1 MAARQRRKKNANG
14 TGGVYYREDGRWEA
28 KTFVDTPDGRR
39 KRISVYGGTEREVLD
54 ELGKLR
60 DQQRRGIPVA
70 TTTMTVAEYTTYW
83 LEQVAEPAI
92 RRTTYA
98 TYEGDVRLHIVP
110 GIGKRK
116 LKTLQANDIRT
127 WLTRLRTLCQ
137 CCAQG
142 KDAGRKEPRCCAMDQ
157 PKCCEDVLSSS
168 SIRHILRV
176 LRAALQDAVDEEL
189 LSRNV
194 ARLVQ
199 LRVTDDRKV
208 RSFTRDEALRFLR
221 AAEDHRLYAL
231 WAVALAMGLRRGEAL
246 GLAWAD
252 IDLEKAQLTVRQ
264 ALHRVDGKL
273 KLDRVKTE
281 ASVATLPIPVPL
293 VAILREH
300 RERQLEER
308 FTAGSQWRDTGLVFT
323 TAAGGYVEPRNV
335 NRLFH
340 QLCETAGV
348 RQLRVHDLRHSCAT
362 LLFTMGVPPATVQR
376 ILRHSSISVTTNT
389 YVEVI
394 EAVQRD
400 ALDAMADLFTHAGE
414 GQVPAPLSSRGLPL
428 SSTLSSEA
436 ANEVTETAIDP
447 GGAKGIRTPDP
458 HTASVVRYQL
468 RHSPMK

>member
-1 MAARQRRKKNANG
+1 LSGRPRGDRPRRI
-14 TGGVYYREDGRWEA
+14 RWRSS
-28 KTFVDTPDGRR
+28 FVAVEG
-39 KRISVYGGTEREVLD
+39 GGTEREVLE
-54 ELGKLR
+54 ELSKLR

-70 TTTMTVAEYTTYW
+70 TTTMTVAEYMTYW

-116 LKTLQANDIRT
+116 LKTLQANAIRT

-142 KDAGRKEPRCCAMDQ
+142 KDAARKKPRCCAMDQ
-157 PKCCEDVLSSS
+157 PKCCDDVLSSS

-199 LRVTDDRKV
+199 LRATDDRKV

-252 IDLEKAQLTVRQ
+252 VDLKKAQLSVRQ
-264 ALHRVDGKL
+264 ALHRADGKL
-273 KLDRVKTE
+273 KLDQVKTE

-293 VAILREH
+293 VAILQEH

-323 TAAGGYVEPRNV
+323 TTHGGYVEPRNV

-340 QLCETAGV
+340 QLCETAGL
-348 RQLRVHDLRHSCAT
+348 RQLRVHDLGHSCAT
-362 LLFTMGVPPATVQR
+362 LLFTMGIPPATVQR

-400 ALDAMADLFTHAGE
+400 ALDAMGNLFTHPGGGPIGE
-414 GQVPAPLSSRGLPL
+414 PLSPRSLPL
-428 SSTLSSEA
+428 SSKLSSNA
-436 ANEVTETAIDP
+436 SNEVTQNAIDP
-447 GGAKGIRTPDP
+447 GGAKGIRTP
-458 HTASVVRYQL
+458 ASICGNTV
-468 RHSPMK
+468 